1 MYTNVGSAAALGGG
15 GVASLAY
22 TGFNAIALIVAA
34 ATLIFAG
41 LALLK
46 LTPRRASR

>member
-1 MYTNVGSAAALGGG
+1 MYTHVGSAAALGGG
-15 GVASLAY
+15 SAASLAY
-22 TGFNAIALIVAA
+22 TGFNTITVIVAA

-46 LTPRRASR
+46 LLPARSR